1 MFLDEEVYNKLTES
15 DVIDNLNDITM
26 EHFLL
31 LRDQLKHILKKEKE
45 KDENIKYGQ
54 TCME

>member
-1 MFLDEEVYNKLTES
+1 MFLDEEVYNKLTEN

-31 LRDQLKHILKKEKE
+31 LRDQLEYILKK
-45 KDENIKYGQ
+45 
-54 TCME
+54 